1 MPVNSQNPTISNSFL
16 GSTNNTDNNLSN
28 NNVFPARVL
37 DINLTPSVKENSL
50 FQRSRGWFGISS
62 ITFEPIGSSTIVNKN
77 PQGNIALPLDSNYKK
92 TPLVNEIVM
101 IMGGPKDTYNELGAI
116 GTYYLPPLNIF
127 GSPHHNAFP
136 NELSDN
142 ELKLVKET
150 GEVSQRNYFQEIE
163 KIRPLQP
170 YLGDVTL
177 EGRYGQSIRFGST
190 ISGSHVLNN
199 WSNEGEQ
206 GNPITIIRNG
216 QTEDPLKANFE
227 HILEDVNTDNSSI
240 YLCSNQQITNFQKAG
255 ISPNNHPTS
264 YKHML

>member
-1 MPVNSQNPTISNSFL
+1 MITKIKAVRVQEIIMEGSANIL
-16 GSTNNTDNNLSN
+16 GNIRYNNIDE
-28 NNVFPARVL
+28 RC
-37 DINLTPSVKENSL
+37 
-50 FQRSRGWFGISS
+50 
-62 ITFEPIGSSTIVNKN
+62 PIDKNGDKN
-77 PQGNIALPLDSNYKK
+77 PKSLPLAR
-92 TPLVNEIVM
+92 PLFNNFSHYPVVNEIVM

-170 YLGDVTL
+170 YSGDVMF

-190 ISGSHVLNN
+190 VKDSQQPNN
-199 WSNEGEQ
+199 WSNEGKI

-216 QTEDPLKANFE
+216 QANDSTKMDFE
-227 HILEDVNTDNSSI
+227 HILEDANRDDSSI
-240 YLCSNQQITNFQKAG
+240 YLCSNQQISNFQKAG
-255 ISPNNHPTS
+255 IGSPNSDPLS
-264 YKHML
+264 YKHMKL